1 MRKGA
6 NACNNSGTQGGGAKA
21 RGNETRRYGAGR
33 GDPGGRRW
41 GHGERTNDCKD
52 SGENGGGT
60 EVSGDEM
67 RMCSKRRGDAGENG
81 PGENAGRAV
90 QVLVGRK
97 SGGDA

>member
-1 MRKGA
+1 MHATTAEHRAEVLKHA
-6 NACNNSGTQGGGAKA
+6 ETRQGGMAWD
-21 RGNETRRYGAGR
+21 
-33 GDPGGRRW
+33 DPGGRRW
-41 GHGERTNDCKD
+41 GHEERTNDCKD

-60 EVSGDEM
+60 QVSGDEM